1 MAEFW
6 KYWMAAAL
14 VTVGI
19 YYMSEGIEKIREAVL
34 AKHQNDPHHTKK

>member
-1 MAEFW
+1 MAIIW

-19 YYMSEGIEKIREAVL
+19 YYMSEGIETIREAVL
-34 AKHQNDPHHTKK
+34 GKHQNGPHDTKK